1 LKTVVIYK
9 SKSGFTKEYANWIA
23 QELSADIFEVTNMNS
38 EILID
43 YDTII
48 YGGGLYAVGIN
59 GVELITQSL
68 EKLKGKKVVVF
79 ATGASECKDEVVKE
93 VCNKN
98 FTLEQQKQIRFFY
111 LRGGFNFS
119 KLKPID
125 KVLMTLMKWK
135 MKMKHESKLSPDEI
149 GMLAAY
155 DHPEDH
161 TTKENMNALIDFVTL
176 SESIN
181 ASISQTS

>member
-1 LKTVVIYK
+1 MKTVVIYK
-9 SKSGFTKEYANWIA
+9 SKSGFTKEYAKWIA
-23 QELSADIFEVTNMNS
+23 QELSADIFEVTKIDS

-59 GVELITQSL
+59 GVALITQNL
-68 EKLKGKKVVVF
+68 DKLKDKKVVVF
-79 ATGASECKDEVVKE
+79 ATGASVFKEEVVSE
-93 VCNKN
+93 VRNKN
-98 FTLEQQKQIRFFY
+98 FTLDQQKHLRFFY

-119 KLKPID
+119 KLKPED

-135 MKMKHESKLSPDEI
+135 MKMKDKSKLTFDEI

-161 TTKENMNALIDFVTL
+161 TTKENMNDLIAYVTL
-176 SESIN
+176 
-181 ASISQTS
+181 TGG

>member
-1 LKTVVIYK
+1 MKRVVIYK
-9 SKSGFTKEYANWIA
+9 SKSGFTKKYAKWIA
-23 QELSADIFEVTNMNS
+23 QELSADIFETSKVNS
-38 EILID
+38 EIVRE
-43 YDTII
+43 YDSII

-59 GVELITQSL
+59 GVEFITQNFD
-68 EKLKGKKVVVF
+68 KFKGKKVVVF
-79 ATGASECKDEVVKE
+79 ATGASTCKEEVVSK
-93 VCNKN
+93 VSNKN

-135 MKMKHESKLSPDEI
+135 MKIKDKNKLTPDEI

-155 DHPEDH
+155 DNPEDY
-161 TTKENMNALIDFVTL
+161 TTKENIHELIAYVKLDRR
-176 SESIN
+176 
-181 ASISQTS
+181 